1 MRVTA
6 EAGQAGFSLVELLI
20 VMFGIVAIAGVTV
33 PQFNNVIEAQRARNG
48 ARMVEQELQSARL
61 KAVSASRP
69 LRVRLNCP
77 AAGQVRTVEVT
88 GIATTDNASN
98 RCDPVAFP
106 TPGPNDGLRA
116 TPSLDSP
123 VAYLPAGTTVTG
135 TTLAIEFGPK
145 GTVHLVNASGT
156 PTAIAGDLSLT
167 VTRQGYSRT
176 VTVNALGRVR
186 LN

>member
-1 MRVTA
+1 MRVQG
-6 EAGQAGFSLVELLI
+6 EAGQSGFTVVELLI
-20 VMFGIVAIAGVTV
+20 VMLGIIAIAGMTV
-33 PQFNNVIEAQRARNG
+33 PQFNNLIESQRARNA
-48 ARMVEQELQSARL
+48 ARVVERELQSARL

-77 AAGQVRTVEVT
+77 AAGQLRTLEVT
-88 GIATTDNASN
+88 GIAATDTATN
-98 RCDPVAFP
+98 RCSPAAFP

-123 VAYLPAGTTVTG
+123 VAYLPTGTTVTG
-135 TTLAIEFGPK
+135 TTLDIEFGPK
-145 GTVHLVNASGT
+145 GTVHLVNGSGT
-156 PTAIAGDLSLT
+156 PTAIAGDLTLT
-167 VTRQGYSRT
+167 VALKGYTKT